1 MSSQGCAAFDGPLLG
16 PCRTA
21 SNRRARGCNR
31 RTRSKEHSAYTHD
44 RKIRLEN
51 QMTQAKFLPG
61 KKKTEK
67 TYSSFSNKIRHM
79 ERQLEASIRTGTL
92 GTVFWPSSLAEFA
105 AWEDAEQGI
114 FAWKSTTVTTRN
126 GRYSD
131 LVERYWNL
139 QYRAKRLFKKSGRL
153 EEIRQ
158 LKTLNQVLAEQN
170 AVLTWNAMEL
180 RDWSAP
186 RFAGHVG

>member
-1 MSSQGCAAFDGPLLG
+1 
-16 PCRTA
+16 
-21 SNRRARGCNR
+21 
-31 RTRSKEHSAYTHD
+31 
-44 RKIRLEN
+44 
-51 QMTQAKFLPG
+51 MTQAKFLPG

-79 ERQLEASIRTGTL
+79 ERQLEASIRTGTID
-92 GTVFWPSSLAEFA
+92 TVFWPSSLAEFA

-126 GRYSD
+126 GRYCD

-180 RDWSAP
+180 RDALLRIDPHNSVLKRVTFP
-186 RFAGHVG
+186 